1 MPGNGTERGEGDV
14 EDGVT
19 ELSTSK
25 WSSPI
30 LVVPKPDGSICFCN
44 DFRALNSISR
54 FNAYPMPRIDELI
67 ERLGR
72 SCYISTL
79 DLTKGY
85 RQLPLAP
92 EDRHKTFA
100 SPSACPERL
109 PPSRGFWACCYV
121 LTRPSPPPIL
131 ITW

>member
-44 DFRALNSISR
+44 DFRALNAISR
-54 FNAYPMPRIDELI
+54 FDAYPMLRVNELI
-67 ERLGR
+67 MRFGKAR
-72 SCYISTL
+72 NISTL
-79 DLTKGY
+79 DLT
-85 RQLPLAP
+85 
-92 EDRHKTFA
+92 F
-100 SPSACPERL
+100 
-109 PPSRGFWACCYV
+109 
-121 LTRPSPPPIL
+121 
-131 ITW
+131 